1 MSATRIPSIASN
13 AFSAPNQVNAKLEDL
28 LEATKHYNECKQLKA
43 DLKTTI
49 EELTAARNQLIV
61 METKW
66 TRMHTRMQ
74 QLKPTQR
81 RVQHIKHMN
90 QLYQLKCS
98 IHRLETTA
106 EQWTRQLER
115 ATKDEKLSSGPGWKY

>member
-1 MSATRIPSIASN
+1 M
-13 AFSAPNQVNAKLEDL
+13 
-28 LEATKHYNECKQLKA
+28 
-43 DLKTTI
+43 

-66 TRMHTRMQ
+66 TRTHTRMQ